1 MVVSEIEFKTPDKW
15 LETLIDLE
23 GQIKTMKIKNK
34 NNWKIESGITK
45 TGWYIKVLA
54 NKK

>member
-15 LETLIDLE
+15 LETFIDLE